1 MNREN
6 ELKDPFAHGVIGRR
20 EFIVKGGLLGL
31 AAGAIQS
38 LLAAGGPAMAATAG
52 QVKRG
57 GTLTHAINWTVP
69 SMDPHISTL
78 PQHALNENAYEG
90 LVRLRADPKTWEQKV
105 VGVLAESWKS
115 PDAKTIVFKLRQ
127 GVQFHDG
134 SNFDAQ
140 VAAWNFLRARDH
152 PKSMIKATLKV
163 IDTIKAVDK
172 QTLEIKTKDD
182 NAALL
187 RVLAHVNGGLVRM
200 VSKAAFDKNGEE
212 WLQRNAVGTG
222 PFKFKQ
228 WITDDR
234 VILERNVD
242 YWEAGADG
250 KPLPYLDGLVM
261 RYIPD
266 PTVSVIDM
274 RAGAVHLVEGM
285 ALKDITTLKT
295 DPSLAY
301 VELPWAGQ
309 IYFMMGFNTGASPF
323 NDVKVRRAALYGIDR
338 VGMHKTLGFGV
349 GAPQYY
355 GNWLPGFLGYDESVP
370 KYEYDPDKVKQL
382 LKEAGYPDGISIEL
396 KVIAREPENTIGEF
410 VQQMW
415 TNVGIKTKLVSQE
428 RLSWID
434 AVRAKNFQTCFWRG
448 SSIAGVDPDLLRTVV
463 KCGGPDNWSQFCDP
477 EIDRLM
483 DQGAATPDAKKR
495 QEIYRNVLSL
505 IQERAYVGS
514 GFLAPVLSGYRN
526 EVQGLDFNFATP
538 NLRASWLK

>member
-1 MNREN
+1 
-6 ELKDPFAHGVIGRR
+6 
-20 EFIVKGGLLGL
+20 L
-31 AAGAIQS
+31 APVS
-38 LLAAGGPAMAATAG
+38 PVTAATAE

-78 PQHALNENAYEG
+78 PQHALNENVYEG
-90 LVRLRADPKTWEQKV
+90 LVRLRADPKTWAQSV
-105 VGVLAESWKS
+105 AGVLAESWRS

-134 SNFDAQ
+134 SSFDAQ
-140 VAAWNFLRARDH
+140 VASWNFLRARDH
-152 PKSMIKATLKV
+152 AKSMIKATLRV
-163 IDTIKAVDK
+163 IDTVRALDK

-182 NAALL
+182 NAALI

-212 WLQRNAVGTG
+212 WLQRNPVGTG
-222 PFKFKQ
+222 PFKFRR

-234 VILERNVD
+234 VILDRNPD

-250 KPLPYLDGLVM
+250 KALPYLEGLVL

-266 PTVSVIDM
+266 PTVSLVDM
-274 RAGAVHLVEGM
+274 RAGAVHLIEGM
-285 ALKDITTLKT
+285 ALKDIATLRA

-309 IYFMMGFNTGASPF
+309 IYFMMGFNTGTSPF
-323 NDVKVRRAALYGIDR
+323 NDVRVRQAALYGIDR

-355 GNWLPGFLGYDESVP
+355 GNWFPSVLGYDEGVL
-370 KYEYDPDKVKQL
+370 KYEYNPDKVRQL
-382 LKEAGYPDGISIEL
+382 LREAGYPDGVSIEL

-415 TNVGIKTKLVSQE
+415 TGVGIKTKLVSQE

-448 SSIAGVDPDLLRTVV
+448 SSIAAVDPDLLRTVV

-483 DQGAATPDAKKR
+483 DQGGGTTDAKKR
-495 QEIYRNVLSL
+495 QEIYRTVLSL

-514 GFLAPVLSGYRN
+514 GFLAPVVSGYRN

-538 NLRASWLK
+538 NLRAAWLR